1 MPAEQL
7 TKFVGFHAYIAVSRL
22 LTIGLLLC
30 FVSFLSVSAQT
41 AFEPAGSDRVQAE
54 MNNGAY
60 IKALEFASDE
70 VAKAKRSKGPLLISR
85 ALTVRASAEIY
96 LEKYNDAAK
105 TLAEALQIL
114 PDGKTTLYQKA
125 LIYSHY
131 AWLFRIRRKFSE
143 SLNYSKKA
151 IASTPENRNV
161 LAAHYL
167 NTGKIMFTSGYD
179 ASAIVWLERA
189 EKLLEL
195 EKVSSMM
202 IDTYRFLSLAWWSK
216 LNYHIALKY
225 AEKCALASEN
235 TQFKY
240 KHRQALL
247 DLETILSESGQE
259 NRAIA
264 ILTKGLE
271 LSLKEKNSYQACKFL
286 AALLLHHLDVGDVTQ
301 ASIYLNKLEEL
312 NAGNLFTFEIY
323 LGKAIIA
330 AFKNEKPNAEKFF
343 AVSESQ
349 PNSEEFPLLYWKLSI
364 AERNQDWDQFVKINQ
379 DLVSLTKKE
388 NFRSGLPKLYL
399 NFAKAYIHL
408 NKRQTSEEYLHMSLA
423 LVEEIRKSENNNLSL
438 SLSETYHDVYRL
450 LVQLKLEDP
459 KESFELADFLKARQ
473 LKDRIDGAA
482 TKYQSII
489 SPAARKQLEELSLKY
504 FDDQSFAAEIE
515 REEKLVA
522 SNVPEFNLSKLDA
535 TEMDKIS
542 GFDEA
547 AVVSYFFT
555 IDNKLLAFVKEK
567 GRPVRTV
574 YLNISEDEID
584 TLAKTTEQ
592 KIKNFVFF
600 KRNGKEVYDKLLR
613 PLSLAARHL
622 IIIPSKSLWR
632 IPFQALSSDGEKY
645 LIEDTTISYVPSA
658 SILLEELRN
667 PKPKRQTLQA
677 FANASYANGILN
689 YVNAEAIRVA
699 QIYGT
704 KPILNATVADF
715 VQNSDHAD
723 ILHFSMHA
731 QVDID
736 QPLES
741 FLAFRDIGKD
751 NGRLTVE
758 NILDLKLRKGSLVFL
773 ASCDTNNVLSGE
785 GLVSLAWG
793 MMGAGA
799 TTVISAQWEAND
811 KSTEMFAEQFYREYL
826 KGVSVSKAMQAASI
840 VMIRNKSSE
849 THEPYYWA
857 AFTLLGD
864 FR

>member
-1 MPAEQL
+1 
-7 TKFVGFHAYIAVSRL
+7 
-22 LTIGLLLC
+22 
-30 FVSFLSVSAQT
+30 
-41 AFEPAGSDRVQAE
+41 
-54 MNNGAY
+54 
-60 IKALEFASDE
+60 
-70 VAKAKRSKGPLLISR
+70 
-85 ALTVRASAEIY
+85 
-96 LEKYNDAAK
+96 
-105 TLAEALQIL
+105 
-114 PDGKTTLYQKA
+114 
-125 LIYSHY
+125 
-131 AWLFRIRRKFSE
+131 
-143 SLNYSKKA
+143 
-151 IASTPENRNV
+151 
-161 LAAHYL
+161 
-167 NTGKIMFTSGYD
+167 
-179 ASAIVWLERA
+179 
-189 EKLLEL
+189 
-195 EKVSSMM
+195 
-202 IDTYRFLSLAWWSK
+202 
-216 LNYHIALKY
+216 
-225 AEKCALASEN
+225 
-235 TQFKY
+235 
-240 KHRQALL
+240 
-247 DLETILSESGQE
+247 
-259 NRAIA
+259 
-264 ILTKGLE
+264 
-271 LSLKEKNSYQACKFL
+271 
-286 AALLLHHLDVGDVTQ
+286 
-301 ASIYLNKLEEL
+301 
-312 NAGNLFTFEIY
+312 
-323 LGKAIIA
+323 
-330 AFKNEKPNAEKFF
+330 
-343 AVSESQ
+343 
-349 PNSEEFPLLYWKLSI
+349 
-364 AERNQDWDQFVKINQ
+364 
-379 DLVSLTKKE
+379 
-388 NFRSGLPKLYL
+388 
-399 NFAKAYIHL
+399 
-408 NKRQTSEEYLHMSLA
+408 MSLA